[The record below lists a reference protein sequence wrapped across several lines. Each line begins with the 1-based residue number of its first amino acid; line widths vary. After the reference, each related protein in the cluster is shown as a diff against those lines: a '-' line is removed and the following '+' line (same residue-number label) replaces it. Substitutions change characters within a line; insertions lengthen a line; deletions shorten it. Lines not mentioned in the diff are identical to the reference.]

1 MLLTGTFE
9 RNVDEK
15 LRLALPRPVRD
26 SVASEPNPTVL
37 YAAPGTD
44 GSLSLYPEQSFAALA
59 EKLSNAPPNAVGV
72 RSYSRLF
79 FARAQRLEID
89 KSGRVRIPKELA
101 ALAGIRKEV
110 VLVGVRDHIELWD
123 KQHWDSYLDENEPI
137 YDQIAEQAFGAP
149 LETPT
154 EPSVNQDIAN
164 KVPR

>member
-1 MLLTGTFE
+1 M
-9 RNVDEK
+9 
-15 LRLALPRPVRD
+15 
-26 SVASEPNPTVL
+26 
-37 YAAPGTD
+37 
-44 GSLSLYPEQSFAALA
+44 
-59 EKLSNAPPNAVGV
+59 GV

-137 YDQIAEQAFGAP
+137 YDQIAEQAFGAQP
-149 LETPT
+149 ATSS
-154 EPSVNQDIAN
+154 EPSVNEDVAN
-164 KVPR
+164 QQPR